1 LVPPSAIAQF
11 YGDFHR
17 SLRAQGVDGLKV
29 DNQAA
34 LEGLGEGS
42 GGRIALMQR
51 YREAL
56 EGSAHVNFG
65 GNLINCMSCSTD
77 MLYSARASN
86 LVRSSD
92 DFYPNN
98 PETHGRHVVTNSLF
112 GFWFGQ
118 FVQPDWDMF
127 HSAHPAG
134 AFHAA
139 ARAISGGPIYVS
151 DKPGQHDFDLIKSLI
166 LADGRTARTLKPA
179 VPTADSLL
187 ANVLAGDAPFKAFAP
202 NASNWIVGA
211 FHCHYGAD
219 EITVSGF
226 VSSDDVP
233 ELRGKDVIAYADG
246 SIRRLPTPIQL
257 GALEYRL
264 ITLAEVVDGFSV
276 IGLVRLLN
284 PGGGVGKVTR
294 DRKCVVVEAL
304 AGGEFLAYSQLK
316 PRSVE
321 IRSGATWAEI
331 PFQWES
337 ESVRVFLPDD
347 AAESQIAFRF

>member
-1 LVPPSAIAQF
+1 
-11 YGDFHR
+11 
-17 SLRAQGVDGLKV
+17 
-29 DNQAA
+29 
-34 LEGLGEGS
+34 
-42 GGRIALMQR
+42 
-51 YREAL
+51 
-56 EGSAHVNFG
+56 
-65 GNLINCMSCSTD
+65 
-77 MLYSARASN
+77 
-86 LVRSSD
+86 
-92 DFYPNN
+92 
-98 PETHGRHVVTNSLF
+98 
-112 GFWFGQ
+112 
-118 FVQPDWDMF
+118 MF

-294 DRKCVVVEAL
+294 DRKCVVVEAV